1 MRTDMLN
8 NLIIFAVGF
17 VCVCVSAFFISTTLG
32 LFVLGSGLIAI
43 SLLFD
48 FERL

>member
-1 MRTDMLN
+1 MIN
-8 NLIIFAVGF
+8 NLIIFSVGF
-17 VCVCVSAFFISTTLG
+17 VSVCVSALFVSTTVG

>member
-1 MRTDMLN
+1 MRTDMIN
-8 NLIIFAVGF
+8 NLIIFSVGF
-17 VCVCVSAFFISTTLG
+17 ICLCVSAFFISTTVGMGVLG
-32 LFVLGSGLIAI
+32 LGLIAI

>member
-1 MRTDMLN
+1 MN

-17 VCVCVSAFFISTTLG
+17 ASVCVSAFVYSIPLG
-32 LFVLGSGLIAI
+32 LFVFGVGLMLIG
-43 SLLFD
+43 LLFD

>member
-1 MRTDMLN
+1 MLN
-8 NLIIFAVGF
+8 NLIVFSFGF
-17 VCVCVSAFFISTTLG
+17 ICVCVSAFFVSIELG
-32 LFVLGSGLIAI
+32 LLVFGLGLMAI